1 MRKKILEWSG
11 MEYKMENFL
20 YEMEEILQMKYG
32 KIVFH
37 SIACPAW
44 QTTIIV
50 QRMKNFG
57 IIIASLRSLIITE
70 KSQN

>member
-37 SIACPAW
+37 SIACPA
-44 QTTIIV
+44 
-50 QRMKNFG
+50 
-57 IIIASLRSLIITE
+57 
-70 KSQN
+70 